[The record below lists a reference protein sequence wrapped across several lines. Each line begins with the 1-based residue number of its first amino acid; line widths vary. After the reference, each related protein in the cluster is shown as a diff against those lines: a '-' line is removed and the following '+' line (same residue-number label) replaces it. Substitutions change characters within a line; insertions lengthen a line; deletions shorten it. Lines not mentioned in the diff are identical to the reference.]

1 VNPTIIV
8 MMAAWLMMQMLYFI
22 CKIYL
27 RLILV
32 VVVEKIVPTK
42 LCFVPP

>member
-22 CKIYL
+22 CKNYL
-27 RLILV
+27 RFIV
-32 VVVEKIVPTK
+32 VVVEKILPTK